1 MNKCSSPYVNSNPQ
15 AENPRFMS
23 YLRQLRHSGLH
34 IMNGEKK
41 SQSLAGHIDILLLTS
56 F

>member
-1 MNKCSSPYVNSNPQ
+1 MNRCSSPYVNSNPQ

-34 IMNGEKK
+34 IMNDEKK